1 MDYGEP
7 QIQGL
12 LSLKE
17 EERTHRE
24 ANCVTVRLKCVTQLQ
39 AKEHQKL
46 LVNPQI
52 LGIYKEVS
60 LHMSEGA

>member
-24 ANCVTVRLKCVTQLQ
+24 ANCVTVRLKRATQLQ
-39 AKEHQKL
+39 AKEL
-46 LVNPQI
+46 PA
-52 LGIYKEVS
+52 S
-60 LHMSEGA
+60 SEAPLEPLEGVRPC